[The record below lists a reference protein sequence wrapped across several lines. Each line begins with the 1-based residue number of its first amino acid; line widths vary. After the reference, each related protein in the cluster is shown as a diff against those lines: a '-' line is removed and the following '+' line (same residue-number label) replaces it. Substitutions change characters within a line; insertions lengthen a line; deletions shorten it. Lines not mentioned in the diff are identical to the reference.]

1 MKKIF
6 NTLIC
11 AILIVV
17 LCLLAAKIINMHN
30 NPRYLNDGYEEY
42 YRKEVKDDKI
52 SELTE
57 KDNTKDNLENSNNT
71 SSKIAE
77 NVQNNTIT
85 KKNENKSKTNNNI
98 KSEEIKTVTDDKKHE
113 TVVSYDKNAN
123 RKENNNIDTVN
134 KEEPKVC
141 SANEEL
147 DNETNTCVCKVDYEK
162 DSNGICIKKETPAV
176 TKNNLV
182 SYNGWLK
189 IKDNTLVNEK
199 NEKIQLKGMSTHGL
213 QWYGEYANE
222 ETIKDLKEMGS
233 NLIRIAMYTEENGY
247 ISNRNIKEK
256 VEKIVEIA
264 KKEDMYV
271 IIDWHILSDGDPL
284 IHKEEAKEFFR
295 EMSLKYKDYP
305 NVIYE
310 ICNEPNG
317 NVTWENNIK
326 PYAEEVIKEIRENSK
341 KSIIIVGTPTWSQEV
356 DKPANNKINDELVMY
371 ALHFYSGTHTEWLR
385 ERAKEALKEIPIFV
399 SEWGVSDASGNGGVY
414 KEETLKWLNFMKENN
429 ISWANWSLS
438 NKNESSAMLI
448 AGAPSNKISEEYLSE
463 SGIIVRDA
471 LKN

>member
-11 AILIVV
+11 AILVVV

-52 SELTE
+52 PELTE
-57 KDNTKDNLENSNNT
+57 KDNTKDDSENSNNV

-98 KSEEIKTVTDDKKHE
+98 KSEEIKTVTDDKKQE
-113 TVVSYDKNAN
+113 TVVSNDKNDN
-123 RKENNNIDTVN
+123 SKENNNIDIVN

-141 SANEEL
+141 GANEEL
-147 DNETNTCVCKVDYEK
+147 DKKTNTCVCKEGYEK

-295 EMSLKYKDYP
+295 EMSLKYKNYP

-326 PYAEEVIKEIRENSK
+326 PYAEEVIKVIRENSK

-414 KEETLKWLNFMKENN
+414 KEETLKWLKFMKENN

-448 AGAPSNKISEEYLSE
+448 TGAPANKISEEYLSE
-463 SGIIVRDA
+463 SGKIIKEA
-471 LKN
+471 LKD

>member
-1 MKKIF
+1 MKKRNIF
-6 NTLIC
+6 
-11 AILIVV
+11 ILIFA
-17 LCLLAAKIINMHN
+17 LIILTFITVI
-30 NPRYLNDGYEEY
+30 YL
-42 YRKEVKDDKI
+42 RKDDNN
-52 SELTE
+52 E
-57 KDNTKDNLENSNNT
+57 SNN
-71 SSKIAE
+71 IE
-77 NVQNNTIT
+77 
-85 KKNENKSKTNNNI
+85 
-98 KSEEIKTVTDDKKHE
+98 
-113 TVVSYDKNAN
+113 VVKPKYD
-123 RKENNNIDTVN
+123 IV
-134 KEEPKVC
+134 
-141 SANEEL
+141 
-147 DNETNTCVCKVDYEK
+147 YE
-162 DSNGICIKKETPAV
+162 
-176 TKNNLV
+176 KNNLV

-326 PYAEEVIKEIRENSK
+326 PYSEEVIKVIRENSK

-414 KEETLKWLNFMKENN
+414 KEETLKWLKFMKENN

-448 AGAPSNKISEEYLSE
+448 TGAPSNKISEEYLSE